1 MFKKLLFWQPVG
13 FSPQGFLVNLLSFIF
28 EWIILASIIF
38 LSGYLFFTNN
48 LSQLVLFWKI
58 LLISEVVHQV
68 GKFFSWPRPFYK
80 SGVGVPGRFVAY
92 SKGSFPSG
100 HGLRAVIILY
110 FLFLE
115 SGLLFWIF
123 TPPLVLSVIS
133 RVVFSLHYP
142 IDIIGGAMLGY
153 LLISFIK

>member
-1 MFKKLLFWQPVG
+1 MFKKLLFWQPPN

-28 EWIILASIIF
+28 DWIIPGSLIF
-38 LSGYLFFTNN
+38 LTGWFLFTNN
-48 LSQLVLFWKI
+48 YFQLILFGKI
-58 LLISEVVHQV
+58 LIVSEIVHQV

-80 SGVGVPGRFVAY
+80 SGVKAPGRFIAY

-115 SGLLFWIF
+115 SRFLFWIF
-123 TPPLVLSVIS
+123 TPALFLSVIS